1 MFQLRNPFY
10 IILPLVFK
18 QSEVVLAKNIAPS
31 FKKQSDRFSK
41 LAATTGKQ
49 KLDSKNHFEECLRM
63 IC

>member
-41 LAATTGKQ
+41 PVATTGKQ
-49 KLDSKNHFEECLRM
+49 KLGSNNHFE
-63 IC
+63 